1 MTNLDDAQKKEVSD
15 WIAQGLKLADIQKRL
30 QSQFGLNL
38 TYMEVRLLVDDLKLI
53 PKDPPPKLEK
63 NLDATPLPGSGASDR
78 SPTPLAPD
86 ASGPDRAPL
95 GQGKVSISVDALAR
109 PGTMVS
115 GSVTFSDG
123 QQAIWYLDQ
132 FGRMGL
138 GPKQAGYKPSAP
150 DLQAFQ
156 QALER
161 ELSKLGY

>member
-15 WIAQGLKLADIQKRL
+15 WIAQGVKLADIQRRL

-63 NLDATPLPGSGASDR
+63 NLDAPPLLGSPPLPVSSASDR

-86 ASGPDRAPL
+86 ASGPDRPPL
-95 GQGKVSISVDALAR
+95 GQGKVSVSVDALAR

-132 FGRMGL
+132 FG
-138 GPKQAGYKPSAP
+138 
-150 DLQAFQ
+150 
-156 QALER
+156 
-161 ELSKLGY
+161 